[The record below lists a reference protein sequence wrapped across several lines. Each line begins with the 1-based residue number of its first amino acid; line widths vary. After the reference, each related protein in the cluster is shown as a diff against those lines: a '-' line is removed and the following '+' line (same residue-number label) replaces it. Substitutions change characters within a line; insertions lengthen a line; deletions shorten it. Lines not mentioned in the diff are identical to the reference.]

1 MLIRLTPIG
10 AMTDNSP
17 VEAHTTLDRLRVEA
31 GELRASRKR
40 LVLAAD
46 ADRRSIERELHEG
59 VHQHLVALAVNLQL
73 ASRLT
78 DTDAPA
84 AQALIA
90 QMAHDVQQ
98 ALAEAAQLAQRIY
111 PPLLEAGGLAAA
123 LRAAAERIGIR
134 VSLAVAVREN
144 VPPEVSGA
152 IYWCC
157 LDAFELAGRHAAV
170 TVTHAVG
177 TVAFEIVVDAEGDV
191 PRDRVDALDGQL
203 LIRADTGG
211 GTRIAGML
219 PVPR

>member
-1 MLIRLTPIG
+1 MLSRLTPIG

-17 VEAHTTLDRLRVEA
+17 VEARTTLDRLRVEA

-46 ADRRSIERELHEG
+46 ADRRSIERELHDG

-98 ALAEAAQLAQRIY
+98 ALDETAQLAQRIY

-134 VSLAVAVREN
+134 VSIDAGAKRSD
-144 VPPEVSGA
+144 PPEVSGA

-157 LDAFELAGRHAAV
+157 LEAFEQAETQATV
-170 TVTHAVG
+170 TVSDDEG
-177 TVAFEIVVDAEGDV
+177 TVAFEVVADAGIDV
-191 PRDRVDALDGQL
+191 SRDRIDALGGQL
-203 LIRADTGG
+203 LIRPDSGG
-211 GTRIAGML
+211 GTRISGTL
-219 PVPR
+219 PLTR